1 MLAPTDGT
9 ASGHE
14 GCKKPK
20 AIPISE
26 SALRDVEATAIGQQ
40 VLAFKAATGR
50 GIDEASDRRLAA
62 RHAVP
67 ASFDQNLPPMA
78 HLSSP
83 TTSLFVTSVTL
94 LPVQKIANGLSGD
107 PVPFSMRSGAA
118 ENRNS

>member
-9 ASGHE
+9 ASGHD
-14 GCKKPK
+14 GCKRPNG
-20 AIPISE
+20 IPINE

-62 RHAVP
+62 RRAVP
-67 ASFDQNLPPMA
+67 ASFDPNLPPTA

-83 TTSLFVTSVTL
+83 ATSLFRGVCDSS
-94 LPVQKIANGLSGD
+94 AS
-107 PVPFSMRSGAA
+107 S
-118 ENRNS
+118 ENRQWIERRSCSFFDAQRRS